1 MTPCVTTTEVNYSMS
16 GEQPLGSTQSTV
28 TTISESIPPVNPPST
43 KWWPSGWW
51 PFAEDERK
59 QFEKD
64 GSQSHNVRRVA
75 AYGGLLIA
83 TILYAAGLYSI
94 AVFLGVFPGSERVE
108 AEMWHI
114 VVATLITLFTV
125 PTVLVIAILKVTSPA
140 QDSELPTTA
149 HEAIGKLFE
158 KFVEK
163 ILD

>member
-1 MTPCVTTTEVNYSMS
+1 MS
-16 GEQPLGSTQSTV
+16 HKQPEGDAALNETSTA
-28 TTISESIPPVNPPST
+28 ISETIPPVQPPLKSRGFFG
-43 KWWPSGWW
+43 P
-51 PFAEDERK
+51 DERK

-75 AYGGLLIA
+75 AYGGLFVSI
-83 TILYAAGLYSI
+83 TLYTAGLFVI
-94 AVFLGVFPGSERVE
+94 AVFLGLWPCAVKITSD
-108 AEMWHI
+108 MWHI
-114 VVATLITLFTV
+114 VVAILIALFTV